1 VAVRRTSPA
10 VALDSNARGA
20 SPGKNRKR
28 LSRAASPPSAGVSG
42 GARRLDTTTAPI
54 ISPRSVE
61 YLRQRLAKPPDGRHD
76 PRVIFGSGLT
86 MERIQSTIY
95 SADWGNPRAL
105 TDLSRETLSLDPHL
119 SAVLT
124 KRIGAVASL
133 PVDVLPAEGPGI
145 DPEKAQF
152 YAEVVRAQIQRIPNL
167 KQAIRQLAWG
177 LFDGR
182 AVLEK
187 QWAKAPGKPHPKFG
201 QVRMVVT
208 MLSWIHPRRVFF
220 GPDRELRVIDRPI
233 GIGFTR
239 DGMAFRDQP
248 HKFIEFTPQLF
259 AEYPEREGLARPC
272 LYWAF
277 FKRFGARERMILLE
291 LFAKPWRWGEIPD
304 DSDLS
309 PQEVAD
315 LDTIVEQIAGNGYGR
330 LPRGTKLN
338 IAQQGQ
344 TSASGTIHKEVI
356 DQSDAQISKLV
367 LGQTG
372 TTDAKSSGSLG
383 GGNSASQTSVM
394 KDEQDQICLS
404 DASMIEEVLEDY
416 LSDDII
422 EVNFGPFAVTH
433 APRIKLHADTVDR
446 AREIANLDSTL
457 KTGLAVA
464 LDEAYE
470 RTGYRKPADDEAV
483 LRLQSPASG
492 GTAPDGSPLP
502 PGAPVPVV
510 AYPRGQVPTAQ
521 RALEPPAAVEGAP
534 VVVEPEGETPDEGPV
549 PALPGPT
556 GEDSPVVRAPDG
568 DDPNQTGNASGD
580 DLESPNHEGASGL
593 ETNPGVA
600 TPEDGSVAEL
610 GIEGNQGVT
619 SYEDAEESDNV
630 PRGVLTRSIAAG
642 KRIRLIGDV
651 IQKQE
656 YGGTTPTPEKGRSA
670 APPDV
675 QPVSMVPADE
685 ELTLPMGPYS
695 DFADC
700 VADQK
705 KKGHSDESAKKIC
718 GSIKKKIEGAVDTA
732 TIASGG
738 AVNATGARRLIHV
751 LGEGRAMLV
760 IAAMRAR
767 TLAKEPKV
775 SGKQPSSVYG
785 SPEPLVSKAVR
796 ELAPITKAWGE
807 KFASAAE
814 GAETP
819 AQVYAAV
826 YGQYHKLDVD
836 EFSRALRRRILHA
849 EMLGLLDHHYEKTT
863 DETVA
868 PATFMR
874 SWLGEIVMLAGA
886 DAVAKVKPTF
896 SDLSPKSAAQF
907 FQKKQVLPKAEFE
920 KLEAGAKSR
929 AFTVARME
937 SQEMLELVHAELG
950 RMISEGYDP
959 KAFSKFMRERVE
971 SAGWTPANASHVQT
985 IARTNLVQAHTA
997 GKLVDMTNPATLV
1010 DRPYWQNRGVKDS
1023 RQRATHGAI
1032 DGWVLRADD
1041 PFWQQCV
1048 PPYGFNCRDKLTT
1061 LSERQVKKRGIEV
1074 RSGSEISDLPDEGFT
1089 GHGAGALL
1097 SAFGMG

>member
-1 VAVRRTSPA
+1 MSPKAV
-10 VALDSNARGA
+10 D
-20 SPGKNRKR
+20 
-28 LSRAASPPSAGVSG
+28 
-42 GARRLDTTTAPI
+42 
-54 ISPRSVE
+54 

-76 PRVIFGSGLT
+76 PRTIFGSGLT

-105 TDLSRETLSLDPHL
+105 TDLSRETLQLDPHL

-133 PVDVLPAEGPGI
+133 PIDVLPAEGPGI
-145 DPEKAQF
+145 DKEKAQF
-152 YAEVVRAQIQRIPNL
+152 FAEVVRAQIQRIPNM

-187 QWAKAPGKPHPKFG
+187 QWGTAPGASTKFG
-201 QVRMVVT
+201 QVKHVVT
-208 MLSWIHPRRVFF
+208 MLSWIHPRRIFF
-220 GPDRELRVIDRPI
+220 GPDRELRVVDRPI

-239 DGMAFRDQP
+239 DGEAFRDNP

-291 LFAKPWRWGEIPD
+291 LFAKPWRWGEVSE

-309 PQEVAD
+309 PSEVSD
-315 LDTIVEQIAGNGYGR
+315 LDTIIEQIAGNGYGR

-383 GGNSASQTSVM
+383 GGNSSSQTSIM

-404 DASMIEEVLEDY
+404 DAAMIEEVLEDY

-422 EVNFGPFAVTH
+422 EVNFGPNAVTH

-446 AREIANLDSTL
+446 AKEIANLKSALD
-457 KTGLAVA
+457 TGIAVA

-470 RTGYRKPADDEAV
+470 RTGYRKPAEDEAV
-483 LRLQSPASG
+483 LRNETPASA

-502 PGAPVPVV
+502 PGTARPVV
-510 AYPRGQVPTAQ
+510 AYPKGQAPAQ
-521 RALEPPAAVEGAP
+521 ARVLEPPATASSESPLSAP
-534 VVVEPEGETPDEGPV
+534 AGETSDQGV
-549 PALPGPT
+549 PPLLPGPV
-556 GEDSPVVRAPDG
+556 GEDNPIVRNPEG
-568 DDPNQTGNASGD
+568 DDPGQAGKASGD
-580 DLESPNHEGASGL
+580 DLENPNDEGPQRSDD
-593 ETNPGVA
+593 TRPGISA
-600 TPEDGSVAEL
+600 PRD
-610 GIEGNQGVT
+610 EGVQPTSNKGVGE
-619 SYEDAEESDNV
+619 YEDSSESDNV
-630 PRGVLTRSIAAG
+630 PRGVLSKSIAAG
-642 KRIRLIGDV
+642 KRLRLVGDV
-651 IQKQE
+651 IQKPE
-656 YGGTTPTPEKGRSA
+656 GEPPASGNPTPEPGRSP

-675 QPVSMVPADE
+675 QPPTMVPSLE
-685 ELTLPMGPYS
+685 LPMGPYS

-705 KKGHSDESAKKIC
+705 KKGHSDESAHKIC
-718 GSIKKKIEGAVDTA
+718 GAIEKKIEGAVEVAVTM
-732 TIASGG
+732 SRG
-738 AVNATGARRLIHV
+738 ALSETGARRLV
-751 LGEGRAMLV
+751 RSLGELRATEV
-760 IAAMRAR
+760 VSAMRAVA
-767 TLAKEPKV
+767 LKKEPKV
-775 SGKQPSSVYG
+775 EGKQPSTVYG

-796 ELAPITKAWGE
+796 DLAPITKAWGM
-807 KFASAAE
+807 KFADAAQ

-819 AQVYAAV
+819 SQVYAAV
-826 YGQYHKLDVD
+826 YGQYHKLDLD
-836 EFSRALRRRILHA
+836 EFARVLRRKILHA
-849 EMLGLLDHHYEKTT
+849 EMLGCLDHHYERST
-863 DETVA
+863 DETIA

-874 SWLGEIVMLAGA
+874 GWLGEIVMLAGA
-886 DAVAKVKPTF
+886 DQVEKVMKVKPTF
-896 SDLSPKSAAQF
+896 SDLSPKSAAEF
-907 FQKKQVLPKAEFE
+907 FAKKDVVPKATFE

-959 KAFSKFMRERVE
+959 KQFSKFMKERVE
-971 SAGWTPANASHVQT
+971 SAGWTPASSSHVQT

-1010 DRPYWQNRGVKDS
+1010 DRPYWQNRGVADS
-1023 RQRATHGAI
+1023 RQRPNHAAI

-1041 PFWQQCV
+1041 PFWQNCV
-1048 PPYGFNCRDKLTT
+1048 PPYGFNCRDKLTS
-1061 LSERQVKKRGIEV
+1061 LSERQVKKRGITV
-1074 RSGSEISDLPDEGFT
+1074 RSGSEISDLPDKGFS